1 MGNLICLYLYSIER
15 TQWHD
20 TKKNKEGILEGRLKE
35 IIILIW
41 KWLKRKMMSFDYS
54 LNLLNGSHILGCAL
68 VQNLYAKDV
77 CLLVCWLDY
86 VCFVAVELTIL
97 SWHVKG
103 RWYKFVI
110 TIDPRFRSNQLVH
123 HDSQFQFW
131 CTCVCVMVWCLF

>member
-1 MGNLICLYLYSIER
+1 MVFGKSYLLVFVFYVKDALTGYS
-15 TQWHD
+15 
-20 TKKNKEGILEGRLKE
+20 KNKEGIPEGQLKE
-35 IIILIW
+35 IITLIW
-41 KWLKRKMMSFDYS
+41 KWLKRKMMSLDYS

-103 RWYKFVI
+103 R
-110 TIDPRFRSNQLVH
+110 
-123 HDSQFQFW
+123 
-131 CTCVCVMVWCLF
+131 